1 MELVKI
7 GVVGLGTMGSGIV
20 EVIAR
25 SGYSVIGVDL
35 GEKDTSYA
43 DLRIANSI
51 GRGVAGSKIT
61 KSEGEAI
68 LSRIE
73 LTTDLTE
80 LDSCQLVIEAITEDL
95 QTKSE
100 LFADL
105 DSILGPDAIMAT
117 NTSSLSVTEISVVT
131 SRPSRVIGLHFFNPA
146 MVQKFIEIVGTVT
159 TDQEVIDA
167 CMEFARALGKEPVL
181 VSDRAGFIANS
192 LLFGYLNQAVAM
204 YEQKYAS
211 REDIDSAMRFGC
223 GLPMGPLALLDLI
236 GLDTSLQILDTMY
249 RQSRDRLHAPSA
261 LLKQLVAAGRLGRK
275 FGEGFYSYAEPNIP
289 TVVADSRT
297 PVSIESSVD
306 SGITRVA
313 VIGSG
318 TMATGIVSVLAAGGV
333 SAIALTR
340 SEQRSTQ
347 LRESLEKSWSKLVE
361 KGRISQEQ
369 KDDYLARVQTCV
381 SAQDL
386 VGRVDLVIEA
396 IAEELGPKCEIFS
409 QLDKFLPADV
419 IFATTTSS
427 LSVIEIAAS
436 TSRMERFIGIHFF
449 NPAPI
454 MPLVEIVSTVATD
467 SEVVIRCTNLIH
479 QLGKKP
485 VQCSD
490 RAGFIVNA
498 LLFPY
503 LNNAI
508 AMASANYASIED
520 IDTAMKLGCGYPM
533 GPFELLDVVGLD
545 VSLAIIN
552 TLYREFREPGFAPQ
566 AELEHLVTAGFV
578 GRKVGRGF
586 RKYWPQESTSRQG
599 SEPRGPQEPESGQ

>member
-1 MELVKI
+1 
-7 GVVGLGTMGSGIV
+7 MGSGIV

-35 GEKDTSYA
+35 AQKDTSYA

-61 KSEGEAI
+61 ESEGQAI

-80 LDSCQLVIEAITEDL
+80 LASCQLVIEAITEDL
-95 QTKSE
+95 LTKSE

-117 NTSSLSVTEISVVT
+117 NTSSLSVTEISVAT

-159 TDQEVIDA
+159 TDQDVIDA
-167 CMEFARALGKEPVL
+167 GMEFARSVGKEPVL

-249 RQSRDRLHAPSA
+249 RESRDRLHAPSA
-261 LLKQLVAAGRLGRK
+261 LLKQLVAAGRMGRK
-275 FGEGFYSYAEPNIP
+275 SGEGFYSYTEPNVP

-297 PVSIESSVD
+297 PVSSESSAD

-361 KGRISQEQ
+361 KGRITREQ
-369 KDDYLARVQTCV
+369 KDEYLARVQTCV
-381 SAQDL
+381 SAQEL

-409 QLDKFLPADV
+409 QLDKLLPADV

-436 TSRMERFIGIHFF
+436 TSRMEQFIGIHFF

-467 SEVVIRCTNLIH
+467 SEVVFRCTNLIH

-566 AELEHLVTAGFV
+566 AQLEHLVTAGFV

-586 RKYWPQESTSRQG
+586 RKY
-599 SEPRGPQEPESGQ
+599 

>member
-1 MELVKI
+1 MKLTKI

-35 GEKDTSYA
+35 GEKGTSYA
-43 DLRIANSI
+43 DSRIGNSI

-61 KSEGEAI
+61 ESEGQAI

-73 LTTDLTE
+73 LTTDLAV
-80 LDSCQLVIEAITEDL
+80 LASCQLVIEAITEDL
-95 QTKSE
+95 QSKSE
-100 LFADL
+100 LFVSL

-117 NTSSLSVTEISVVT
+117 NTSALSVTEISVVT
-131 SRPSRVIGLHFFNPA
+131 SRPSRVIGIHFFNPA
-146 MVQKFIEIVGTVT
+146 MVQKFVEIVGTVT
-159 TDQEVIDA
+159 TDQEVIDT
-167 CMEFARALGKEPVL
+167 CVEFAHALGKEPVL
-181 VSDRAGFIANS
+181 VTDRAGFIANS
-192 LLFGYLNQAVAM
+192 LLFGYLNQSVAM

-249 RQSRDRLHAPSA
+249 RESRDRLHAPSS
-261 LLKQLVAAGRLGRK
+261 LLKQLVAAGRMGRK
-275 FGEGFYSYAEPNIP
+275 SGQGFYSYTEPNVP
-289 TVVADSRT
+289 TVVADSLT
-297 PVSIESSVD
+297 PVANDSSVD

-318 TMATGIVSVLAAGGV
+318 TMATGIVSVLAAGGI

-340 SEQRSTQ
+340 SEKRSTQ

-369 KDDYLARVQTCV
+369 KDEYLSRVRTCE

-396 IAEELGPKCEIFS
+396 IAEDLGPKCEIFS
-409 QLDKFLPADV
+409 QLDGLLSEDV

-449 NPAPI
+449 NPAPV

-467 SEVVIRCTNLIH
+467 SEVVTRCTNLMY
-479 QLGKKP
+479 QLRKKP

-566 AELEHLVTAGFV
+566 AQLEHLVTAGFV

-586 RKYWPQESTSRQG
+586 RKY
-599 SEPRGPQEPESGQ
+599 

>member
-1 MELVKI
+1 MELLKI

-35 GEKDTSYA
+35 GEKGTSYA

-61 KSEGEAI
+61 ESQGQAI

-73 LTTDLTE
+73 LTTDLAE
-80 LDSCQLVIEAITEDL
+80 LASCQLVIEAITEDL
-95 QTKSE
+95 QAKSE
-100 LFADL
+100 LFAGL

-117 NTSSLSVTEISVVT
+117 NTSALSVTEISVVT

-181 VSDRAGFIANS
+181 VTDRAGFIANS

-211 REDIDSAMRFGC
+211 REDIDDAMRFGC

-249 RQSRDRLHAPSA
+249 RESRDRLHAPSA
-261 LLKQLVAAGRLGRK
+261 LLKQLVAAGRTGRK
-275 FGEGFYSYAEPNIP
+275 SGQGFYSYTEPNVP
-289 TVVADSRT
+289 TVVTDSLT
-297 PVSIESSVD
+297 PVTSESSLD

-333 SAIALTR
+333 LITALTR
-340 SEQRSTQ
+340 SEQRSSQ
-347 LRESLEKSWSKLVE
+347 LRQSLEKSWSKLVE
-361 KGRISQEQ
+361 KGRISSEQ
-369 KDDYLARVQTCV
+369 KNEYLARVQTCE

-386 VGRVDLVIEA
+386 VGQVDLVIEA

-409 QLDKFLPADV
+409 QLDGLLSEDV

-427 LSVIEIAAS
+427 LSVIEIASS
-436 TSRMERFIGIHFF
+436 TARMERFIGIHFF
-449 NPAPI
+449 NPAPV
-454 MPLVEIVSTVATD
+454 MPLVEIVSTVATH
-467 SEVVIRCTNLIH
+467 SEVVARCSNLMR
-479 QLGKKP
+479 QLGKRP

-566 AELEHLVTAGFV
+566 AQLEHLVTAGFV

-586 RKYWPQESTSRQG
+586 RKY
-599 SEPRGPQEPESGQ
+599 

>member
-1 MELVKI
+1 MELLKI

-35 GEKDTSYA
+35 GEKGTSYA

-61 KSEGEAI
+61 ESQGQAI

-73 LTTDLTE
+73 LTTDLAE
-80 LDSCQLVIEAITEDL
+80 LASCQLVIEAITEDL
-95 QTKSE
+95 QAKSE
-100 LFADL
+100 LFAGL

-117 NTSSLSVTEISVVT
+117 NTSALSVTEISVVT

-181 VSDRAGFIANS
+181 VTDRAGFIANS
-192 LLFGYLNQAVAM
+192 LLFGYLNQAIAM

-211 REDIDSAMRFGC
+211 REDIDDSMRFGC

-249 RQSRDRLHAPSA
+249 RESRDRLHAPSA
-261 LLKQLVAAGRLGRK
+261 LLKQLVAAGRTGRK
-275 FGEGFYSYAEPNIP
+275 SGQGFYSYTEPNVP
-289 TVVADSRT
+289 TVVTDSLT
-297 PVSIESSVD
+297 PVTSESSLD

-333 SAIALTR
+333 LVTALTR
-340 SEQRSTQ
+340 SEQRSSQ
-347 LRESLEKSWSKLVE
+347 LCQSLEKSWSKLVE
-361 KGRISQEQ
+361 KGRISSEQ
-369 KDDYLARVQTCV
+369 KNEYLARVQTCE

-386 VGRVDLVIEA
+386 VGQVDLVIEA

-409 QLDKFLPADV
+409 QLDGLLSEDV

-427 LSVIEIAAS
+427 LSVIEIASS
-436 TSRMERFIGIHFF
+436 TARMERFIGIHFF
-449 NPAPI
+449 NPAPV
-454 MPLVEIVSTVATD
+454 MPLVEIVSTVATH
-467 SEVVIRCTNLIH
+467 SEVVARCTNLMR
-479 QLGKKP
+479 QLGKRP

-545 VSLAIIN
+545 VSLAIMN

-566 AELEHLVTAGFV
+566 AQLEHLVTAGFV

-586 RKYWPQESTSRQG
+586 RKY
-599 SEPRGPQEPESGQ
+599 

>member
-1 MELVKI
+1 MELLKI

-35 GEKDTSYA
+35 GEKGTSYA
-43 DLRIANSI
+43 DLRITNSI

-61 KSEGEAI
+61 EGQGQAI

-73 LTTDLTE
+73 LTTDLAE
-80 LDSCQLVIEAITEDL
+80 LASCQLVIEAITEDL
-95 QTKSE
+95 QAKSE
-100 LFADL
+100 LFAGL

-117 NTSSLSVTEISVVT
+117 NTSALSVTEISVVT

-181 VSDRAGFIANS
+181 VTDRAGFIANS

-211 REDIDSAMRFGC
+211 REDIDDSMRFGC

-249 RQSRDRLHAPSA
+249 RESRDRLHAPSA
-261 LLKQLVAAGRLGRK
+261 LLKQLVAAGRTGRK
-275 FGEGFYSYAEPNIP
+275 SGQGFYSYTEPNVP
-289 TVVADSRT
+289 TVVTDSLT
-297 PVSIESSVD
+297 PVTSESSLD

-333 SAIALTR
+333 LVTALTR
-340 SEQRSTQ
+340 SEQRSSQ
-347 LRESLEKSWSKLVE
+347 LRQSLEKSWSKLVE
-361 KGRISQEQ
+361 KGRISSEQ
-369 KDDYLARVQTCV
+369 KNEYLARVQTCE

-386 VGRVDLVIEA
+386 VGQVDLVIEA

-409 QLDKFLPADV
+409 QLDGLLSEDV

-427 LSVIEIAAS
+427 LSVIEIASS
-436 TSRMERFIGIHFF
+436 TARMERFIGIHFF
-449 NPAPI
+449 NPAPV
-454 MPLVEIVSTVATD
+454 MPLVEIVSTVATHSD
-467 SEVVIRCTNLIH
+467 VVARCTNLMR
-479 QLGKKP
+479 QLGKRP

-545 VSLAIIN
+545 VSLAIMN

-566 AELEHLVTAGFV
+566 AQLEHLVTAGFV

-586 RKYWPQESTSRQG
+586 RKY
-599 SEPRGPQEPESGQ
+599 

>member
-1 MELVKI
+1 MELIKI

-35 GEKDTSYA
+35 AQKDTSYA

-61 KSEGEAI
+61 ESEGQAI

-80 LDSCQLVIEAITEDL
+80 VASCQLVIEAITEDL
-95 QTKSE
+95 LTKSE

-117 NTSSLSVTEISVVT
+117 NTSSLSVTEISVAT

-159 TDQEVIDA
+159 TDQDVIDA
-167 CMEFARALGKEPVL
+167 GMEFARSVGKEPVL

-249 RQSRDRLHAPSA
+249 RESRDRLHAPSA
-261 LLKQLVAAGRLGRK
+261 LLKQLVAAGRMGRK
-275 FGEGFYSYAEPNIP
+275 SGEGFYSYAEPNVP

-297 PVSIESSVD
+297 PVSSESSAD

-318 TMATGIVSVLAAGGV
+318 TMATGIVSVLAASGV

-361 KGRISQEQ
+361 KGRITREQ
-369 KDDYLARVQTCV
+369 KDEYLARVQTCV
-381 SAQDL
+381 SAEEL

-409 QLDKFLPADV
+409 QLDKLLPADV

-436 TSRMERFIGIHFF
+436 TSRMEQFIGIHFF

-566 AELEHLVTAGFV
+566 AQLEHLVTAGFV

-586 RKYWPQESTSRQG
+586 RKY
-599 SEPRGPQEPESGQ
+599 

>member
-1 MELVKI
+1 VELLKI

-35 GEKDTSYA
+35 GEKGTSYA
-43 DLRIANSI
+43 DLRITNSI

-61 KSEGEAI
+61 EGQGQAI

-73 LTTDLTE
+73 LTTDLAE
-80 LDSCQLVIEAITEDL
+80 LASCQLVIEAITEDL
-95 QTKSE
+95 QAKSE
-100 LFADL
+100 LFAGL

-117 NTSSLSVTEISVVT
+117 NTSALSVTEISVVT

-181 VSDRAGFIANS
+181 VTDRAGFIANS
-192 LLFGYLNQAVAM
+192 LLFGYLNQAIAM

-211 REDIDSAMRFGC
+211 REDIDDSMRFGC

-249 RQSRDRLHAPSA
+249 RESRDRLHAPSA
-261 LLKQLVAAGRLGRK
+261 LLKQLVAAGRTGRK
-275 FGEGFYSYAEPNIP
+275 SGQGFYSYTEPNVP
-289 TVVADSRT
+289 TVVTDSLT
-297 PVSIESSVD
+297 PVTSESSLD

-333 SAIALTR
+333 LVTALTR
-340 SEQRSTQ
+340 SEQRSSQ
-347 LRESLEKSWSKLVE
+347 LRQSLEKSWSKLVE
-361 KGRISQEQ
+361 KGRISSEQ
-369 KDDYLARVQTCV
+369 KNEYLARVQTCE

-386 VGRVDLVIEA
+386 VGQVDLVIEA

-409 QLDKFLPADV
+409 QLDGLLSEDV

-427 LSVIEIAAS
+427 LSVIEIASS
-436 TSRMERFIGIHFF
+436 TARMERFIGIHFF
-449 NPAPI
+449 NPAPV
-454 MPLVEIVSTVATD
+454 MPLVEIVSTVATH
-467 SEVVIRCTNLIH
+467 SEVVARCTNLMR
-479 QLGKKP
+479 QLGKRP

-566 AELEHLVTAGFV
+566 AQLEHLVTAGFV

-586 RKYWPQESTSRQG
+586 RKY
-599 SEPRGPQEPESGQ
+599 

>member
-1 MELVKI
+1 MELLKI

-35 GEKDTSYA
+35 GEKGTSYA
-43 DLRIANSI
+43 DLRITNSI

-61 KSEGEAI
+61 EGQGQAI

-73 LTTDLTE
+73 LTTDLAE
-80 LDSCQLVIEAITEDL
+80 LASCQLVIEAITEDL
-95 QTKSE
+95 QAKSE
-100 LFADL
+100 LFAGL

-117 NTSSLSVTEISVVT
+117 NTSALSVTEISVVT

-181 VSDRAGFIANS
+181 VTDRAGFIANS

-211 REDIDSAMRFGC
+211 REDIDDSMRFGC

-249 RQSRDRLHAPSA
+249 RESRDRLHAPSA
-261 LLKQLVAAGRLGRK
+261 LLKQLVAAGRTGRK
-275 FGEGFYSYAEPNIP
+275 SGQGFYSYTEPNVP
-289 TVVADSRT
+289 TVVTDSLT
-297 PVSIESSVD
+297 PVTSESSLD

-333 SAIALTR
+333 LVTALTR
-340 SEQRSTQ
+340 SEQRSSQ
-347 LRESLEKSWSKLVE
+347 LRQSLEKSWSKLVE
-361 KGRISQEQ
+361 KGRISSEQ
-369 KDDYLARVQTCV
+369 KNEYLARVQTCE

-386 VGRVDLVIEA
+386 VGQVDLVIEA

-409 QLDKFLPADV
+409 QLDGLLSEDV

-427 LSVIEIAAS
+427 LSVIEIASS
-436 TSRMERFIGIHFF
+436 TARMERFIGIHFF
-449 NPAPI
+449 NPAPV
-454 MPLVEIVSTVATD
+454 MPLVEIVSTVATH
-467 SEVVIRCTNLIH
+467 SEVVARCTNLMR
-479 QLGKKP
+479 QLGKRP

-566 AELEHLVTAGFV
+566 AQLEHLVTAGFV

-586 RKYWPQESTSRQG
+586 RKY
-599 SEPRGPQEPESGQ
+599 

>member
-1 MELVKI
+1 MELTKI
-7 GVVGLGTMGSGIV
+7 GVIGLGTMGSGIV

-35 GEKDTSYA
+35 GEKGTNYA
-43 DLRIANSI
+43 DSRIRDSI
-51 GRGVAGSKIT
+51 DRGVHGSKIT
-61 KSEGEAI
+61 EADGQAI

-73 LTTDLTE
+73 LTTTLEE
-80 LDSCQLVIEAITEDL
+80 LASCELVIEAITEDL
-95 QTKSE
+95 KTKTE
-100 LFADL
+100 LFVTL
-105 DSILGPDAIMAT
+105 DSILGPNAIMAT
-117 NTSSLSVTEISVVT
+117 NTSALSVTQISVVT
-131 SRPSRVIGLHFFNPA
+131 GRPSRVIGMHFFNPA
-146 MVQKFIEIVGTVT
+146 MVQKFVEIISTVT
-159 TDQEVIDA
+159 TDQEVIET
-167 CMEFARALGKEPVL
+167 CMEFARSLGKHPVL

-249 RQSRDRLHAPSA
+249 RESRDRLHAPSS

-275 FGEGFYSYAEPNIP
+275 SGQGFYSYAGTNVP
-289 TVVADSRT
+289 TVVEDSLT
-297 PVSIESSVD
+297 PTTTDSNSK
-306 SGITRVA
+306 SGIGRVA

-333 SAIALTR
+333 SVIALTR

-347 LRESLEKSWSKLVE
+347 LRDSLDKSWSKLVE
-361 KGRISQEQ
+361 KGRISLEQ
-369 KDDYLARVQTCV
+369 KSEYLARVQTCEKP
-381 SAQDL
+381 QDL
-386 VGRVDLVIEA
+386 VGQVNLVIEA
-396 IAEELGPKCEIFS
+396 IAEELEPKCEIFS
-409 QLDKFLPADV
+409 QLDQLLCADV

-436 TSRMERFIGIHFF
+436 TTRMDRFLGIHFF
-449 NPAPI
+449 NPAPV
-454 MPLVEIVSTVATD
+454 MSLVEIVSTVATD
-467 SEVVIRCTNLIH
+467 PDVVARCTDLMRE
-479 QLGKKP
+479 LGKKP
-485 VQCSD
+485 VQCTD

-508 AMASANYASIED
+508 AMASSNYASIED
-520 IDTAMKLGCGYPM
+520 IDIAMKLGCGYPL

-545 VSLAIIN
+545 VSLAIVN
-552 TLYREFREPGFAPQ
+552 TLYREFREPGFAPEAQ
-566 AELEHLVTAGFV
+566 LEHLVTAGFV

-586 RKYWPQESTSRQG
+586 RKY
-599 SEPRGPQEPESGQ
+599 

>member
-1 MELVKI
+1 MELLKI

-35 GEKDTSYA
+35 GEKGTSYA
-43 DLRIANSI
+43 DLRITNSI

-61 KSEGEAI
+61 EGQGQAI

-73 LTTDLTE
+73 LTTDLAE
-80 LDSCQLVIEAITEDL
+80 LASCQLVIEAITEDL

-100 LFADL
+100 LFAGL

-117 NTSSLSVTEISVVT
+117 NTSALSVTEISVVT

-146 MVQKFIEIVGTVT
+146 MVQKFVEIVGTVT

-181 VSDRAGFIANS
+181 VTDRAGFIANS

-211 REDIDSAMRFGC
+211 REDIDDSMRFGC

-249 RQSRDRLHAPSA
+249 RESRDRLHAPSA
-261 LLKQLVAAGRLGRK
+261 LLKQLVAAGRTGRK
-275 FGEGFYSYAEPNIP
+275 SGQGFYSYTEPNVP
-289 TVVADSRT
+289 TVVTDSLT
-297 PVSIESSVD
+297 PVTSESSLD

-333 SAIALTR
+333 LVTALTR
-340 SEQRSTQ
+340 SEQRSSQ
-347 LRESLEKSWSKLVE
+347 LRQSLEKSWSKLVE
-361 KGRISQEQ
+361 KGRISSEQ
-369 KDDYLARVQTCV
+369 KNEYLARVQTCE

-386 VGRVDLVIEA
+386 VGQVDLVIEA

-409 QLDKFLPADV
+409 QLDGLLSEDV

-427 LSVIEIAAS
+427 LSVIEIASS
-436 TSRMERFIGIHFF
+436 TARMERFIGIHFF
-449 NPAPI
+449 NPAPV
-454 MPLVEIVSTVATD
+454 MPLVEIVSTVATH
-467 SEVVIRCTNLIH
+467 SEVVARCTNLMR
-479 QLGKKP
+479 QLGKRP

-566 AELEHLVTAGFV
+566 AQLEHLVTAGFV

-586 RKYWPQESTSRQG
+586 RKY
-599 SEPRGPQEPESGQ
+599 

>member
-1 MELVKI
+1 MEFTVELTKI
-7 GVVGLGTMGSGIV
+7 GVIGLGTMGSGIV

-35 GEKDTSYA
+35 GEKGTNYA
-43 DLRIANSI
+43 DSRIRDSI
-51 GRGVAGSKIT
+51 DRGVHGSKIT
-61 KSEGEAI
+61 EADGQAI

-73 LTTDLTE
+73 LTTTLEE
-80 LDSCQLVIEAITEDL
+80 LASCELVIEAITEDL
-95 QTKSE
+95 KTKSE
-100 LFADL
+100 LFVTL
-105 DSILGPDAIMAT
+105 DSILGPNAIMAT
-117 NTSSLSVTEISVVT
+117 NTSALSVTQISVVT
-131 SRPSRVIGLHFFNPA
+131 GRPSRVIGMHFFNPA
-146 MVQKFIEIVGTVT
+146 MVQKFVEIISTVT
-159 TDQEVIDA
+159 TDQEVIET
-167 CMEFARALGKEPVL
+167 CMEFARSLGKHPVL

-249 RQSRDRLHAPSA
+249 RESRDRLHAPSS

-275 FGEGFYSYAEPNIP
+275 SGQGFYSYAGTNVP
-289 TVVADSRT
+289 TVVEDSLT
-297 PVSIESSVD
+297 PTTTDSSSK
-306 SGITRVA
+306 SGIGRVA

-333 SAIALTR
+333 SVIALTR

-347 LRESLEKSWSKLVE
+347 LRDSLDKSWSKLVE
-361 KGRISQEQ
+361 KGRISLEQ
-369 KDDYLARVQTCV
+369 KSEYLARVQTCEKP
-381 SAQDL
+381 QDL
-386 VGRVDLVIEA
+386 VGQVNLVIEA
-396 IAEELGPKCEIFS
+396 IAEELEPKCEIFS
-409 QLDKFLPADV
+409 QLDQLLCADV

-436 TSRMERFIGIHFF
+436 TTRMDRFLGIHFF
-449 NPAPI
+449 NPAPV
-454 MPLVEIVSTVATD
+454 MSLVEIVSTVATD
-467 SEVVIRCTNLIH
+467 PDVVARCTDLMRE
-479 QLGKKP
+479 LGKKP
-485 VQCSD
+485 VQCTD

-508 AMASANYASIED
+508 AMASSNYASIED
-520 IDTAMKLGCGYPM
+520 IDIAMKLGCGYPL

-545 VSLAIIN
+545 VSLAIVN
-552 TLYREFREPGFAPQ
+552 TLYREFREPGFAPEAQ
-566 AELEHLVTAGFV
+566 LEHLVTAGFV

-586 RKYWPQESTSRQG
+586 RKY
-599 SEPRGPQEPESGQ
+599 

>member
-1 MELVKI
+1 
-7 GVVGLGTMGSGIV
+7 MGSGIV

-35 GEKDTSYA
+35 AQKDTSYA

-61 KSEGEAI
+61 ESEGQAI

-80 LDSCQLVIEAITEDL
+80 LASCQLVIEAITEDL

-159 TDQEVIDA
+159 TDQDVIDA

-249 RQSRDRLHAPSA
+249 RESRDRLHAPSA
-261 LLKQLVAAGRLGRK
+261 LLKQLVAAGRMGRK
-275 FGEGFYSYAEPNIP
+275 SGEGFYSYAEPNVP

-297 PVSIESSVD
+297 PVSSESSVD

-369 KDDYLARVQTCV
+369 KDEYLARVQTCV

-409 QLDKFLPADV
+409 QLDRLLPADV
-419 IFATTTSS
+419 IFASTTSS

-454 MPLVEIVSTVATD
+454 MPLVEIVSTVATE

-479 QLGKKP
+479 QLRKKP

-566 AELEHLVTAGFV
+566 AQLEHLVTAGFV

-586 RKYWPQESTSRQG
+586 RKY
-599 SEPRGPQEPESGQ
+599 

>member
-1 MELVKI
+1 MELTKI
-7 GVVGLGTMGSGIV
+7 GVIGLGTMGSGIV

-35 GEKDTSYA
+35 GEKGTNYA
-43 DLRIANSI
+43 DSRIRDSI
-51 GRGVAGSKIT
+51 DRGVHGSKIT
-61 KSEGEAI
+61 EADGQAI

-73 LTTDLTE
+73 LTTTLEE
-80 LDSCQLVIEAITEDL
+80 LASCELVIEAITEDL
-95 QTKSE
+95 KTKTE
-100 LFADL
+100 LFVTL
-105 DSILGPDAIMAT
+105 DSILGPNAIMAT
-117 NTSSLSVTEISVVT
+117 NTSALSVTQISVVT
-131 SRPSRVIGLHFFNPA
+131 GRPSRVIGMHFFNPA
-146 MVQKFIEIVGTVT
+146 MVQKFMEIISTVT
-159 TDQEVIDA
+159 TDQEVIET
-167 CMEFARALGKEPVL
+167 CMEFARSLGKQPVL

-249 RQSRDRLHAPSA
+249 RESRDRLHAPSS

-275 FGEGFYSYAEPNIP
+275 SGQGFYSYAGTNVP
-289 TVVADSRT
+289 TVVEDSLT
-297 PVSIESSVD
+297 PTTTDSNSK
-306 SGITRVA
+306 SGIGRVA

-333 SAIALTR
+333 SVIALTR

-347 LRESLEKSWSKLVE
+347 LRDSLDKSWSKLVE
-361 KGRISQEQ
+361 KGRISSEQ
-369 KDDYLARVQTCV
+369 KSEYLARVQSCEKP
-381 SAQDL
+381 QDL
-386 VGRVDLVIEA
+386 VGQVDLVIEA
-396 IAEELGPKCEIFS
+396 IAEELEPKCEIFS
-409 QLDKFLPADV
+409 QLDQLLCADV

-436 TSRMERFIGIHFF
+436 TTRMDRFLGIHFF
-449 NPAPI
+449 NPAPV
-454 MPLVEIVSTVATD
+454 MSLVEIVSTVATD
-467 SEVVIRCTNLIH
+467 PDVVARCTDLMRE
-479 QLGKKP
+479 LGKKP
-485 VQCSD
+485 VQCAD

-508 AMASANYASIED
+508 AMASSNYASIED
-520 IDTAMKLGCGYPM
+520 IDIAMKLGCGYPL

-545 VSLAIIN
+545 VSLAIVN
-552 TLYREFREPGFAPQ
+552 TLYREFREPGFAPEAQ
-566 AELEHLVTAGFV
+566 LEHLVTAGFV

-586 RKYWPQESTSRQG
+586 RKY
-599 SEPRGPQEPESGQ
+599 

>member
-1 MELVKI
+1 MELIKI

-35 GEKDTSYA
+35 AQKDTSYA

-61 KSEGEAI
+61 ESEGQAI

-80 LDSCQLVIEAITEDL
+80 LASCQLVIEAITEDL

-159 TDQEVIDA
+159 TDQDVIDA
-167 CMEFARALGKEPVL
+167 CMEFARALGKGPVL

-249 RQSRDRLHAPSA
+249 RESRDRLHAPSA
-261 LLKQLVAAGRLGRK
+261 LLKQLVAAGRMGRK
-275 FGEGFYSYAEPNIP
+275 SGEGFYSYAEPNVP

-297 PVSIESSVD
+297 PVSSESSVD

-333 SAIALTR
+333 SAIVLTR

-369 KDDYLARVQTCV
+369 KDEYLARVQTCV

-386 VGRVDLVIEA
+386 IGRVDLVIEA

-409 QLDKFLPADV
+409 QLDRLLPADV
-419 IFATTTSS
+419 IFASTTSS

-454 MPLVEIVSTVATD
+454 MPLVEIVSTVATE

-566 AELEHLVTAGFV
+566 AQLEHLVTAGFV

-586 RKYWPQESTSRQG
+586 RKY
-599 SEPRGPQEPESGQ
+599 

>member
-1 MELVKI
+1 MELIKI

-35 GEKDTSYA
+35 AQKDTSYA

-61 KSEGEAI
+61 ESEGQAI

-80 LDSCQLVIEAITEDL
+80 VASCQLVIEAITEDL
-95 QTKSE
+95 LTKSE

-117 NTSSLSVTEISVVT
+117 NTSSLSVTEISVAT

-159 TDQEVIDA
+159 TDQDVIDA
-167 CMEFARALGKEPVL
+167 GMEFARSVGKEPVL
-181 VSDRAGFIANS
+181 LSDRAGFIANS

-249 RQSRDRLHAPSA
+249 RESRDRLHAPSA
-261 LLKQLVAAGRLGRK
+261 LLKQLVAAGRMGRK
-275 FGEGFYSYAEPNIP
+275 SGEGFYSYAEPNVP

-297 PVSIESSVD
+297 PVSSESSAD

-333 SAIALTR
+333 SAIVLTR

-361 KGRISQEQ
+361 KGRITREQ
-369 KDDYLARVQTCV
+369 KDEYLARVQTCV
-381 SAQDL
+381 SAEEL

-409 QLDKFLPADV
+409 QLDKLLPADV

-436 TSRMERFIGIHFF
+436 TSRMEQFIGIHFF

-566 AELEHLVTAGFV
+566 AQLEHLVTAGFV

-586 RKYWPQESTSRQG
+586 RKY
-599 SEPRGPQEPESGQ
+599 

>member
-1 MELVKI
+1 
-7 GVVGLGTMGSGIV
+7 MGSGIV

-35 GEKDTSYA
+35 AQKDTSYA

-61 KSEGEAI
+61 ESEGQAI

-80 LDSCQLVIEAITEDL
+80 LASCQLVIEAITEDL

-159 TDQEVIDA
+159 TDQDVIDA

-249 RQSRDRLHAPSA
+249 RESRDRLHAPSA
-261 LLKQLVAAGRLGRK
+261 LLKQLVAAGRMGRK
-275 FGEGFYSYAEPNIP
+275 SGEGFYSYAEPNVP

-297 PVSIESSVD
+297 PVSSESSVD

-333 SAIALTR
+333 SAIVLTR

-369 KDDYLARVQTCV
+369 KDEYLARVQTCV

-386 VGRVDLVIEA
+386 IGRVDLVIEA

-409 QLDKFLPADV
+409 QLDRLLPADV
-419 IFATTTSS
+419 IFASTTSS

-454 MPLVEIVSTVATD
+454 MPLVEIVSTVATE

-520 IDTAMKLGCGYPM
+520 IDTAMKLGCGYPL

-566 AELEHLVTAGFV
+566 AQLEHLVTAGFV

-586 RKYWPQESTSRQG
+586 RKY
-599 SEPRGPQEPESGQ
+599 

>member
-1 MELVKI
+1 VELIKI

-35 GEKDTSYA
+35 AQKDTSYA

-61 KSEGEAI
+61 ESEGQAI

-80 LDSCQLVIEAITEDL
+80 VASCQLVIEAITEDL
-95 QTKSE
+95 LTKSE

-117 NTSSLSVTEISVVT
+117 NTSSLSVTEISVAT

-159 TDQEVIDA
+159 TDQDVIDA
-167 CMEFARALGKEPVL
+167 GMEFARSVGKEPVL

-249 RQSRDRLHAPSA
+249 RESRDRLHAPSA
-261 LLKQLVAAGRLGRK
+261 LLKQLVAAGRMGRK
-275 FGEGFYSYAEPNIP
+275 SGEGFYSYAEPNVP

-297 PVSIESSVD
+297 PVSSESSAD

-361 KGRISQEQ
+361 KGRITREQ
-369 KDDYLARVQTCV
+369 KDEYLARVQTCV
-381 SAQDL
+381 SAEEL

-409 QLDKFLPADV
+409 QLDKLLPADV

-436 TSRMERFIGIHFF
+436 TSRMEQFIGIHFF

-566 AELEHLVTAGFV
+566 AQLEHLVTAGFV

-586 RKYWPQESTSRQG
+586 RKY
-599 SEPRGPQEPESGQ
+599 

>member
-1 MELVKI
+1 MELLKI

-35 GEKDTSYA
+35 GEKGTSYA
-43 DLRIANSI
+43 DLRITNSI

-61 KSEGEAI
+61 EGQGQAI

-73 LTTDLTE
+73 LTTDLAE
-80 LDSCQLVIEAITEDL
+80 LASCQLVIEAITEDL
-95 QTKSE
+95 QAKSE
-100 LFADL
+100 LFAGL

-117 NTSSLSVTEISVVT
+117 NTSALSVTEISVVT

-181 VSDRAGFIANS
+181 VTDRAGFIANS

-211 REDIDSAMRFGC
+211 REDIDDSMRFGC

-249 RQSRDRLHAPSA
+249 RESRDRLHAPSA
-261 LLKQLVAAGRLGRK
+261 LLKQLVAAGRTGRK
-275 FGEGFYSYAEPNIP
+275 SGQGFYSYTEPNVP
-289 TVVADSRT
+289 TVVTDSLT
-297 PVSIESSVD
+297 PVTSESSLD

-333 SAIALTR
+333 LVTALTR
-340 SEQRSTQ
+340 SEQRSSQ
-347 LRESLEKSWSKLVE
+347 LRQSLEKSWSKLVE
-361 KGRISQEQ
+361 KGRISSEQ
-369 KDDYLARVQTCV
+369 KNEYLARVQTCE

-386 VGRVDLVIEA
+386 VGQVDLVIEA

-409 QLDKFLPADV
+409 QLDGLLSEDV

-427 LSVIEIAAS
+427 LSVIEIASS
-436 TSRMERFIGIHFF
+436 TARMERFIGIHFF
-449 NPAPI
+449 NPAPV
-454 MPLVEIVSTVATD
+454 MPLVEIVSTVATH
-467 SEVVIRCTNLIH
+467 SEVVARCTNLMR
-479 QLGKKP
+479 QLGKRP

-545 VSLAIIN
+545 VSL
-552 TLYREFREPGFAPQ
+552 
-566 AELEHLVTAGFV
+566 
-578 GRKVGRGF
+578 
-586 RKYWPQESTSRQG
+586 
-599 SEPRGPQEPESGQ
+599 

>member
-1 MELVKI
+1 MELIKI

-35 GEKDTSYA
+35 AQKDTSYA

-61 KSEGEAI
+61 ESEGQAI

-80 LDSCQLVIEAITEDL
+80 LASCQLVIEAISEDL

-159 TDQEVIDA
+159 TDQDVIDA

-249 RQSRDRLHAPSA
+249 RESRDRLHAPSA
-261 LLKQLVAAGRLGRK
+261 LLKQLVAAGRMGRK
-275 FGEGFYSYAEPNIP
+275 SGEGFYSYAEPNVP

-297 PVSIESSVD
+297 PVSSESSVD

-333 SAIALTR
+333 SAIVLTR

-361 KGRISQEQ
+361 KGRITREQ
-369 KDDYLARVQTCV
+369 KDEYLARVQTCV
-381 SAQDL
+381 SAQEL

-409 QLDKFLPADV
+409 QLDKLLPADV

-436 TSRMERFIGIHFF
+436 TSRMEQFIGIHFF

-467 SEVVIRCTNLIH
+467 SEVVFRCTNLIH
-479 QLGKKP
+479 QLGKRP

-566 AELEHLVTAGFV
+566 AQLEHLVTAGFV

-586 RKYWPQESTSRQG
+586 RKY
-599 SEPRGPQEPESGQ
+599 

>member
-1 MELVKI
+1 MELLKI

-35 GEKDTSYA
+35 GEKGTSYA

-61 KSEGEAI
+61 ESQGQAI

-73 LTTDLTE
+73 LTTDLAE
-80 LDSCQLVIEAITEDL
+80 LASCQLVIEAITEDL
-95 QTKSE
+95 QAKSE
-100 LFADL
+100 LFAGL

-117 NTSSLSVTEISVVT
+117 NTSALSVTEISVVT

-181 VSDRAGFIANS
+181 VTDRAGFIANS

-211 REDIDSAMRFGC
+211 REDIDDSMRFGC

-249 RQSRDRLHAPSA
+249 RESRDRLHAPSA
-261 LLKQLVAAGRLGRK
+261 LLKQLVAAGRTGRK
-275 FGEGFYSYAEPNIP
+275 SGQGFYSYTEPNVP
-289 TVVADSRT
+289 TVVTDSLT
-297 PVSIESSVD
+297 PVTSESSLD

-333 SAIALTR
+333 LVTALTR
-340 SEQRSTQ
+340 SEQRSSQ
-347 LRESLEKSWSKLVE
+347 LRQSLEKSWSKLVE
-361 KGRISQEQ
+361 KGRISSEQ
-369 KDDYLARVQTCV
+369 KNEYLARVQTCE

-386 VGRVDLVIEA
+386 VGQVDLVIEA

-409 QLDKFLPADV
+409 QLDGLLSEDV

-427 LSVIEIAAS
+427 LSVIEIASS
-436 TSRMERFIGIHFF
+436 TARMERFIGIHFF
-449 NPAPI
+449 NPAPV
-454 MPLVEIVSTVATD
+454 MPLVEVVSTVATH
-467 SEVVIRCTNLIH
+467 SEVVARCTNLMR
-479 QLGKKP
+479 QLGKRP

-552 TLYREFREPGFAPQ
+552 TLYREFREPGFSPQ
-566 AELEHLVTAGFV
+566 AQLEHLVTAGFV

-586 RKYWPQESTSRQG
+586 RKY
-599 SEPRGPQEPESGQ
+599 

>member
-1 MELVKI
+1 MELTKI
-7 GVVGLGTMGSGIV
+7 GVIGLGTMGSGIV

-35 GEKDTSYA
+35 GEKGTNYA
-43 DLRIANSI
+43 DSRIRDSI
-51 GRGVAGSKIT
+51 DRGVHGSKIT
-61 KSEGEAI
+61 EADGQAI

-73 LTTDLTE
+73 LTTTLEE
-80 LDSCQLVIEAITEDL
+80 LASCELVIEAITEDL
-95 QTKSE
+95 KTKSE
-100 LFADL
+100 LFVTL
-105 DSILGPDAIMAT
+105 DSILGPNAIMAT
-117 NTSSLSVTEISVVT
+117 NTSALSVTQISVVT
-131 SRPSRVIGLHFFNPA
+131 GRPSRVIGMHFFNPA
-146 MVQKFIEIVGTVT
+146 MVQKFVEIISTVT
-159 TDQEVIDA
+159 TDQEVIET
-167 CMEFARALGKEPVL
+167 CMEFARSLGKQPVL

-249 RQSRDRLHAPSA
+249 RESRDRLHAPSS

-275 FGEGFYSYAEPNIP
+275 SGQGFYSYAGTNVP
-289 TVVADSRT
+289 TVVEDSLT
-297 PVSIESSVD
+297 PTTTDSNSK
-306 SGITRVA
+306 SGIGRVA

-333 SAIALTR
+333 SVIALTR

-347 LRESLEKSWSKLVE
+347 LRDSLDKSWSKLVE
-361 KGRISQEQ
+361 KGRISSEQ
-369 KDDYLARVQTCV
+369 KSEYLARVQTCEKP
-381 SAQDL
+381 QDL
-386 VGRVDLVIEA
+386 VGQVNLVIEA
-396 IAEELGPKCEIFS
+396 IAEELEPKCEIFS
-409 QLDKFLPADV
+409 QLDQLLCADV

-436 TSRMERFIGIHFF
+436 TTRMDRFLGIHFF
-449 NPAPI
+449 NPAPV
-454 MPLVEIVSTVATD
+454 MSLVEIVSTVATD
-467 SEVVIRCTNLIH
+467 PDVVARCTDLMRE
-479 QLGKKP
+479 LGKKP
-485 VQCSD
+485 VQCTD

-508 AMASANYASIED
+508 AMASSNYASIED
-520 IDTAMKLGCGYPM
+520 IDIAMKLGCGYPL

-545 VSLAIIN
+545 VSLAIVN
-552 TLYREFREPGFAPQ
+552 TLYREFREPGFAPEAQ
-566 AELEHLVTAGFV
+566 LEHLVTAGFV

-586 RKYWPQESTSRQG
+586 RKY
-599 SEPRGPQEPESGQ
+599 

>member
-1 MELVKI
+1 MELLKI

-35 GEKDTSYA
+35 GEKGTSYA
-43 DLRIANSI
+43 DLRITNSI
-51 GRGVAGSKIT
+51 GRGVAGSKI
-61 KSEGEAI
+61 SEGQGQAI

-80 LDSCQLVIEAITEDL
+80 LASCQLVIEAITEDL
-95 QTKSE
+95 QAKSE
-100 LFADL
+100 LFAGL

-117 NTSSLSVTEISVVT
+117 NTSALSVTEISVVT

-181 VSDRAGFIANS
+181 VTDRAGFIANS

-211 REDIDSAMRFGC
+211 REDIDDSMRFGC

-249 RQSRDRLHAPSA
+249 RESRDRLHAPSA
-261 LLKQLVAAGRLGRK
+261 LLKQLVAAGRTGRK
-275 FGEGFYSYAEPNIP
+275 SGQGFYSYTEPNVP
-289 TVVADSRT
+289 TVVTDSLT
-297 PVSIESSVD
+297 PVTSESSLD

-333 SAIALTR
+333 LVTALTR
-340 SEQRSTQ
+340 SEQRSSQ
-347 LRESLEKSWSKLVE
+347 LRQSLEKSWSKLVE
-361 KGRISQEQ
+361 KGRISSEQ
-369 KDDYLARVQTCV
+369 KNEYLARVQTCE

-386 VGRVDLVIEA
+386 VGQVDLVIEA

-409 QLDKFLPADV
+409 QLDGLLSEDV

-427 LSVIEIAAS
+427 LSVIEIASS
-436 TSRMERFIGIHFF
+436 TARMERFIGIHFF
-449 NPAPI
+449 NPAPV
-454 MPLVEIVSTVATD
+454 MPLVEIVSTVATHSD
-467 SEVVIRCTNLIH
+467 VVARCTNLMR
-479 QLGKKP
+479 QLGKRP

-566 AELEHLVTAGFV
+566 AQLEHLVTAGFV

-586 RKYWPQESTSRQG
+586 RKY
-599 SEPRGPQEPESGQ
+599 

>member
-1 MELVKI
+1 MEFTVELTKI
-7 GVVGLGTMGSGIV
+7 GVIGLGTMGSGIV

-35 GEKDTSYA
+35 GEKGTNYA
-43 DLRIANSI
+43 DSRIRDSI
-51 GRGVAGSKIT
+51 DRGVHGSKIT
-61 KSEGEAI
+61 EADGQAI

-73 LTTDLTE
+73 LTTTLEE
-80 LDSCQLVIEAITEDL
+80 LASCELVIEAITEDL
-95 QTKSE
+95 KTKTE
-100 LFADL
+100 LFVTL
-105 DSILGPDAIMAT
+105 DSILGPNAIMAT
-117 NTSSLSVTEISVVT
+117 NTSALSVTQISVVT
-131 SRPSRVIGLHFFNPA
+131 GRPSRVIGMHFFNPA
-146 MVQKFIEIVGTVT
+146 MVQKFVEIISTVT
-159 TDQEVIDA
+159 TDQEVIET
-167 CMEFARALGKEPVL
+167 CMEFARSLGKQPVL

-249 RQSRDRLHAPSA
+249 RESRDRLHAPSS

-275 FGEGFYSYAEPNIP
+275 SGQGFYSYAGTNVP
-289 TVVADSRT
+289 TVVEDSLT
-297 PVSIESSVD
+297 PTTTDSNSK
-306 SGITRVA
+306 SGIGRVA

-333 SAIALTR
+333 SVIALTR

-347 LRESLEKSWSKLVE
+347 LRDSLDKSWSKLVE
-361 KGRISQEQ
+361 KGRISSEQ
-369 KDDYLARVQTCV
+369 KSEYLARVQTCEKP
-381 SAQDL
+381 QDL
-386 VGRVDLVIEA
+386 VGQVDLVIEA
-396 IAEELGPKCEIFS
+396 IAEELEPKCEIFS
-409 QLDKFLPADV
+409 QLDQLLCADV

-436 TSRMERFIGIHFF
+436 TTRMDRFLGIHFF
-449 NPAPI
+449 NPAPV
-454 MPLVEIVSTVATD
+454 MSLVEIVSTVATD
-467 SEVVIRCTNLIH
+467 PDVVARCTDLMRE
-479 QLGKKP
+479 LGKKP
-485 VQCSD
+485 VQCTD

-508 AMASANYASIED
+508 AMASSNYASIED
-520 IDTAMKLGCGYPM
+520 IDIAMKLGCGYPL

-545 VSLAIIN
+545 VSLAIVN

-566 AELEHLVTAGFV
+566 AQLEHLVTAGFV

-586 RKYWPQESTSRQG
+586 RKY
-599 SEPRGPQEPESGQ
+599 

>member
-1 MELVKI
+1 MELIKI

-35 GEKDTSYA
+35 AQKDTSYA

-61 KSEGEAI
+61 ESEGQAI

-80 LDSCQLVIEAITEDL
+80 VASCQLVIEAITEDL
-95 QTKSE
+95 LTKSE

-117 NTSSLSVTEISVVT
+117 NTSSLSVTEISVAT

-159 TDQEVIDA
+159 TDQDVIDA
-167 CMEFARALGKEPVL
+167 GMEFARSVGKEPVL

-249 RQSRDRLHAPSA
+249 RESRDRLHAPSA
-261 LLKQLVAAGRLGRK
+261 LLKQLVAAGRMGRK
-275 FGEGFYSYAEPNIP
+275 SGEGFYSYAEPNVP

-297 PVSIESSVD
+297 PVSSESSAD

-361 KGRISQEQ
+361 KGRITREQ
-369 KDDYLARVQTCV
+369 KDEYLARVQTCV
-381 SAQDL
+381 SAEEL
-386 VGRVDLVIEA
+386 VGRVDLVVEA

-409 QLDKFLPADV
+409 QLDKLLPADV

-436 TSRMERFIGIHFF
+436 TSRMEQFIGIHFF

-566 AELEHLVTAGFV
+566 AQLEHLVTAGFV

-586 RKYWPQESTSRQG
+586 RKH
-599 SEPRGPQEPESGQ
+599 

>member
-1 MELVKI
+1 MELLKI

-35 GEKDTSYA
+35 GEKGTSYA

-51 GRGVAGSKIT
+51 DRGVAGSKIT
-61 KSEGEAI
+61 ESQGQAI

-80 LDSCQLVIEAITEDL
+80 LASCQLVIEAITEDL
-95 QTKSE
+95 QAKSE
-100 LFADL
+100 LFAGL

-159 TDQEVIDA
+159 TDQDVIDA

-249 RQSRDRLHAPSA
+249 RESRDRLHAPSA
-261 LLKQLVAAGRLGRK
+261 LLKQLVAAGRMGRK
-275 FGEGFYSYAEPNIP
+275 SGEGFYSYAEPNVP

-297 PVSIESSVD
+297 PVSSESSVD

-369 KDDYLARVQTCV
+369 KDEYLARVQTCV

-409 QLDKFLPADV
+409 QLDRLLPADV
-419 IFATTTSS
+419 IFASTTSS

-454 MPLVEIVSTVATD
+454 MPLVEIVSTVATE

-566 AELEHLVTAGFV
+566 AQLEHLVTAGFV

-586 RKYWPQESTSRQG
+586 RKY
-599 SEPRGPQEPESGQ
+599 

>member
-1 MELVKI
+1 MELIKI

-35 GEKDTSYA
+35 AQKDTSYA

-61 KSEGEAI
+61 ESEGQAI

-80 LDSCQLVIEAITEDL
+80 LASCQLVIEAITEDL

-159 TDQEVIDA
+159 TDQDVIDA

-249 RQSRDRLHAPSA
+249 RESRDRLHAPSA
-261 LLKQLVAAGRLGRK
+261 LLKQLVAAGRMGRK
-275 FGEGFYSYAEPNIP
+275 SGEGFYSYAEPNVP

-297 PVSIESSVD
+297 PVSSESSVD

-369 KDDYLARVQTCV
+369 KDEYLARVQTCV
-381 SAQDL
+381 IAQDL

-409 QLDKFLPADV
+409 QLDRLLPADV
-419 IFATTTSS
+419 IFASTTSS

-454 MPLVEIVSTVATD
+454 MPLVEIVSTVATE

-566 AELEHLVTAGFV
+566 AQLEHLVTAGFV

-586 RKYWPQESTSRQG
+586 RKY
-599 SEPRGPQEPESGQ
+599 

>member
-1 MELVKI
+1 MELLKI

-35 GEKDTSYA
+35 GEKGTSYA
-43 DLRIANSI
+43 DLRITNSI
-51 GRGVAGSKIT
+51 GRGVAGSKI
-61 KSEGEAI
+61 SEGQGQAI

-73 LTTDLTE
+73 LTTDLAE
-80 LDSCQLVIEAITEDL
+80 LASCQLVIEAITEDL
-95 QTKSE
+95 QAKSE
-100 LFADL
+100 LFAGL

-117 NTSSLSVTEISVVT
+117 NTSALSVTEISVVT

-181 VSDRAGFIANS
+181 VTDRAGFIANS

-211 REDIDSAMRFGC
+211 REDIDDSMRFGC

-249 RQSRDRLHAPSA
+249 RESRDRLHAPSA
-261 LLKQLVAAGRLGRK
+261 LLKQLVAAGRTGRK
-275 FGEGFYSYAEPNIP
+275 SGQGFYSYTEPNVP
-289 TVVADSRT
+289 TVVTDSLT
-297 PVSIESSVD
+297 PVTSESSLD

-333 SAIALTR
+333 LVTALTR
-340 SEQRSTQ
+340 SEQRSSQ
-347 LRESLEKSWSKLVE
+347 LRQSLEKSWSKLVE
-361 KGRISQEQ
+361 KGRISSEQ
-369 KDDYLARVQTCV
+369 KNEYLARVQTCE

-386 VGRVDLVIEA
+386 VGQVDLVIEA

-409 QLDKFLPADV
+409 QLDGLLSEDV

-427 LSVIEIAAS
+427 LSVIEIASS
-436 TSRMERFIGIHFF
+436 TARMERFIGIHFF
-449 NPAPI
+449 NPAPV
-454 MPLVEIVSTVATD
+454 MPLVEIVSTVATHSD
-467 SEVVIRCTNLIH
+467 VVARCTNLMR
-479 QLGKKP
+479 QLGKRP

-566 AELEHLVTAGFV
+566 AQLEHLVTAGFV

-586 RKYWPQESTSRQG
+586 RKY
-599 SEPRGPQEPESGQ
+599 

>member
-1 MELVKI
+1 MELIKI

-35 GEKDTSYA
+35 AQKDTSYA

-61 KSEGEAI
+61 ESEGQAI

-80 LDSCQLVIEAITEDL
+80 VASCQLVIEAITEDL
-95 QTKSE
+95 LTKSE

-117 NTSSLSVTEISVVT
+117 NTSSLSVTEISVAT

-159 TDQEVIDA
+159 TDQDVIDA
-167 CMEFARALGKEPVL
+167 GMEFARSVGKEPVL

-249 RQSRDRLHAPSA
+249 RESRDRLHAPSA
-261 LLKQLVAAGRLGRK
+261 LLKQLVAAGRMGRK
-275 FGEGFYSYAEPNIP
+275 SGEGFYSYAEPNVP

-297 PVSIESSVD
+297 PVSSESSAD

-361 KGRISQEQ
+361 KGRITREQ
-369 KDDYLARVQTCV
+369 KDEYLARVQTCV
-381 SAQDL
+381 SAEEL

-409 QLDKFLPADV
+409 QLDKLLPADV

-436 TSRMERFIGIHFF
+436 TSRMEQFIGIHFF

-566 AELEHLVTAGFV
+566 AQLEHLVTAGFV

-586 RKYWPQESTSRQG
+586 RKY
-599 SEPRGPQEPESGQ
+599 

>member
-1 MELVKI
+1 VELLKI

-35 GEKDTSYA
+35 GEKGTSYA
-43 DLRIANSI
+43 DLRITNSI

-61 KSEGEAI
+61 EGQGQAI

-73 LTTDLTE
+73 LTTDLAE
-80 LDSCQLVIEAITEDL
+80 LASCQLVIEAITEDL

-100 LFADL
+100 LFAGL

-117 NTSSLSVTEISVVT
+117 NTSALSVTEISVVT

-181 VSDRAGFIANS
+181 VTDRAGFIANS
-192 LLFGYLNQAVAM
+192 LLFGYLNQAIAM

-211 REDIDSAMRFGC
+211 REDIDDAMRFGC

-249 RQSRDRLHAPSA
+249 RESRDRLHAPSA
-261 LLKQLVAAGRLGRK
+261 LLKQLVAAGRTGRK
-275 FGEGFYSYAEPNIP
+275 SGQGFYSYTEPNVP
-289 TVVADSRT
+289 TVVTDSLT
-297 PVSIESSVD
+297 PVTSESSLD

-333 SAIALTR
+333 LVTALTR
-340 SEQRSTQ
+340 SEQRSSQ
-347 LRESLEKSWSKLVE
+347 LRQSLEKSWSKLVE
-361 KGRISQEQ
+361 KGRISSEQ
-369 KDDYLARVQTCV
+369 KNEYLARVQTCE

-386 VGRVDLVIEA
+386 VGQVDLVIEA

-409 QLDKFLPADV
+409 QLDGLLSEDV

-427 LSVIEIAAS
+427 LSVIEIASS
-436 TSRMERFIGIHFF
+436 TARMERFIGIHFF
-449 NPAPI
+449 NPAPV
-454 MPLVEIVSTVATD
+454 MPLVEIVSTVATH
-467 SEVVIRCTNLIH
+467 SEVVARCTNLMR
-479 QLGKKP
+479 QLGKRP

-566 AELEHLVTAGFV
+566 AQLEHLVTAGFV

-586 RKYWPQESTSRQG
+586 RKY
-599 SEPRGPQEPESGQ
+599 

>member
-1 MELVKI
+1 MELIKI

-35 GEKDTSYA
+35 AQKDTSYA

-61 KSEGEAI
+61 ESEGQAI

-80 LDSCQLVIEAITEDL
+80 VASCQLVIEAITEDL
-95 QTKSE
+95 LTKSE

-117 NTSSLSVTEISVVT
+117 NTSSLSVTEISVAT

-146 MVQKFIEIVGTVT
+146 MVQKFIEIVGTET
-159 TDQEVIDA
+159 TDQDVIDA
-167 CMEFARALGKEPVL
+167 GMEFARSVGKEPVL

-249 RQSRDRLHAPSA
+249 RESRDRLHAPSA
-261 LLKQLVAAGRLGRK
+261 LLKQLVAAGRMGRK
-275 FGEGFYSYAEPNIP
+275 SGEGFYSYAEPNVP

-297 PVSIESSVD
+297 PVSSESSAD

-361 KGRISQEQ
+361 KGRITREQ
-369 KDDYLARVQTCV
+369 KDEYLARVQTCV
-381 SAQDL
+381 SAEEL

-409 QLDKFLPADV
+409 QLDKLLPADV

-436 TSRMERFIGIHFF
+436 TSRMEQFIGIHFF

-566 AELEHLVTAGFV
+566 AQLEHLVTAGFV

-586 RKYWPQESTSRQG
+586 RKY
-599 SEPRGPQEPESGQ
+599 

>member
-1 MELVKI
+1 MELIKI

-35 GEKDTSYA
+35 AQKDTSYA

-61 KSEGEAI
+61 ESEGQAI

-80 LDSCQLVIEAITEDL
+80 LASCQLVIEAITEDL

-159 TDQEVIDA
+159 TDQNAIDA

-249 RQSRDRLHAPSA
+249 RESRDRLHAPSA
-261 LLKQLVAAGRLGRK
+261 LLKQLVAAGRMGRK
-275 FGEGFYSYAEPNIP
+275 SGEGFYSYAEPNVP

-297 PVSIESSVD
+297 PVSSESSVD

-369 KDDYLARVQTCV
+369 KDEYLARVQTCV

-409 QLDKFLPADV
+409 QLDRLLPADV
-419 IFATTTSS
+419 IFASTTSS

-454 MPLVEIVSTVATD
+454 MPLVEIVSTVATE

-566 AELEHLVTAGFV
+566 AQLEHLVTAGFV

-586 RKYWPQESTSRQG
+586 RKY
-599 SEPRGPQEPESGQ
+599 

>member
-1 MELVKI
+1 MEFAVELTKI

-35 GEKDTSYA
+35 GEKGTNYA
-43 DLRIANSI
+43 DSRIRDSI
-51 GRGVAGSKIT
+51 DRGVHGSKIT
-61 KSEGEAI
+61 EAEGQEI

-73 LTTDLTE
+73 LTTKLEE
-80 LDSCQLVIEAITEDL
+80 LASCELVIEAITEDL
-95 QTKSE
+95 KTKSE
-100 LFADL
+100 LLGTL
-105 DSILGPDAIMAT
+105 DSILGPNAIMAT
-117 NTSSLSVTEISVVT
+117 NTSALSVTQISVVT
-131 SRPSRVIGLHFFNPA
+131 GRPSRVIGMHFFNPA
-146 MVQKFIEIVGTVT
+146 MVQKFVEIISTVT
-159 TDQEVIDA
+159 TDQEVIET
-167 CMEFARALGKEPVL
+167 CMEFARSLGKQPVL

-249 RQSRDRLHAPSA
+249 RESRDRLHAPSS

-275 FGEGFYSYAEPNIP
+275 SGQGFYLYAGTNVP
-289 TVVADSRT
+289 TVVEDSLT
-297 PVSIESSVD
+297 PTTTDSNSK
-306 SGITRVA
+306 SGIGRVA

-333 SAIALTR
+333 SVIALTR

-347 LRESLEKSWSKLVE
+347 LRDSLDKSWSKLVE
-361 KGRISQEQ
+361 KGRISLEQ
-369 KDDYLARVQTCV
+369 KSEYLTRVQTCEKP
-381 SAQDL
+381 QDL
-386 VGRVDLVIEA
+386 VGQVDLVIEA
-396 IAEELGPKCEIFS
+396 IAEELEPKCEIFS
-409 QLDKFLPADV
+409 QLDQLLCADV

-436 TSRMERFIGIHFF
+436 TTRMDRFLGIHFF
-449 NPAPI
+449 NPAPV
-454 MPLVEIVSTVATD
+454 MSLVEIVSTVATD
-467 SEVVIRCTNLIH
+467 PDVVARCTDLMRE
-479 QLGKKP
+479 LGKKP
-485 VQCSD
+485 VQCTD

-508 AMASANYASIED
+508 AMASSNYASIED
-520 IDTAMKLGCGYPM
+520 IDIAMKLGCGYPL

-545 VSLAIIN
+545 VSLAIVN

-566 AELEHLVTAGFV
+566 AQLEHLVTAGFV

-586 RKYWPQESTSRQG
+586 RKY
-599 SEPRGPQEPESGQ
+599 

>member
-1 MELVKI
+1 MELLKI

-35 GEKDTSYA
+35 GEKGTSYA
-43 DLRIANSI
+43 DLRITNSI

-61 KSEGEAI
+61 EGQGQAI

-73 LTTDLTE
+73 LTTDLAE
-80 LDSCQLVIEAITEDL
+80 LASCQLVIEAITEDL

-100 LFADL
+100 LFAGL

-117 NTSSLSVTEISVVT
+117 NTSALSVTEISVVT

-181 VSDRAGFIANS
+181 VTDRAGFIANS

-211 REDIDSAMRFGC
+211 REDIDDSMRFGC

-249 RQSRDRLHAPSA
+249 RESRDRLHAPSA
-261 LLKQLVAAGRLGRK
+261 LLKQLVAAGRTGRK
-275 FGEGFYSYAEPNIP
+275 SGQGFYSYTEPNVP
-289 TVVADSRT
+289 TVVTDSLT
-297 PVSIESSVD
+297 PVTSESSLD

-333 SAIALTR
+333 LVTALTR
-340 SEQRSTQ
+340 SEQRSSQ
-347 LRESLEKSWSKLVE
+347 LRQSLEKSWSKLVE
-361 KGRISQEQ
+361 KGRISSEQ
-369 KDDYLARVQTCV
+369 KNEYLARVQTCE

-386 VGRVDLVIEA
+386 VGQVDLVIEA

-409 QLDKFLPADV
+409 QLDGLLSEDV

-427 LSVIEIAAS
+427 LSVIEIASS
-436 TSRMERFIGIHFF
+436 TARMERFIGIHFF
-449 NPAPI
+449 NPAPV
-454 MPLVEIVSTVATD
+454 MPLVEIVSTVATH
-467 SEVVIRCTNLIH
+467 SEVVARCTNLMR
-479 QLGKKP
+479 QLGKRP

-566 AELEHLVTAGFV
+566 AQLEHLVTAGFV

-586 RKYWPQESTSRQG
+586 RKY
-599 SEPRGPQEPESGQ
+599 